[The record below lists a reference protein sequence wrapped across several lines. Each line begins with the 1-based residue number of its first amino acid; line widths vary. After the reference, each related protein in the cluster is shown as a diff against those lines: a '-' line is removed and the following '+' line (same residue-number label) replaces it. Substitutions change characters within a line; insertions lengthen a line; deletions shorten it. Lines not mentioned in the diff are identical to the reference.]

1 MKKLNFLI
9 LIFSIF
15 FFLFLS
21 QPAFAVKSAYIS
33 EIYFSFDDPTFGAY
47 SSGKGLIA
55 KITDNNVSPGGKTYT
70 VMPGVDTEN
79 YNALYNHNTSALTY
93 TSGLIAK
100 VNATIGTHTLYTKYI
115 VMNIGQA
122 LDGAICLT
130 AGDAWGPL
138 DTSTKAGSASGWS
151 KYDTITLRVGYNG
164 NGYMD
169 ANSGPYTEK
178 DSIILTKITFGY
190 SWPDGYVWR
199 DIGIGWSG
207 LGATLDH
214 IGRKVVLRVV
224 GTNFSPPAIKCYA
237 NQGAANYN
245 SPSPSSYCHGPGCPP
260 PMEDVSISYGQNYT
274 SVCSITN
281 NSLSKV
287 YVKMSANAETR
298 LSWLTDVPYDPAMF
312 CHPFSTTVYEVPA
325 ANASTGAPGT
335 LNINNTF
342 KLDETASPCSPNP
355 PSGFTSNY
363 RGVNLSHLCADAS
376 FYSCSDL
383 VCTTKAAVSYS
394 ATSDFGRGPGK
405 YLGMD
410 MSETYSTT
418 IQGSDG
424 QPAYKVYFNLW
435 NSDTKYNGVINE
447 GDYNIDIQVL
457 PKGDLW
463 YKDHHN
469 ATFWKTLQLSELR
482 QESGATPQF
491 LGSFPADWTNYQ
503 KMDSYPFYFVIDDV
517 QNFPPTANGYQLY
530 VTTIWNYKSGQPGA
544 QHTGVDE
551 PIDQVVRSFAPGLIL
566 NLSDVTLGATENS
579 ASTTN
584 TVENFSSRDLT
595 IKIEL
600 SENIPNLK
608 VSSPQNLVDVLV
620 PAHTTFT
627 FVLNFEY
634 DISKPKPANDV
645 SGPLTGI
652 ASFQI
657 MGGSY
662 RTSDTSNALIEVLK
676 SADSPTAN
684 PLSVTPYYCQMSFP
698 LVKTS
703 WEFVDPTGH
712 SQAAFQIQFDID
724 PSFLSPVIDTGKINS
739 SSGSYY
745 LQKVGEQLS
754 WNTNYYWR
762 IKVWCDN
769 NGESNWIDAG
779 SFRTEDNRFPTVY
792 FDWSPEK
799 PAKEQIIYFSDKSTC
814 YDADGLC
821 DSWFWDFGDGQ
832 YSTKEN
838 PTHTY
843 LTTGLPA
850 VSLQVSDSNGYSC
863 SLFQNLEMGM
873 PLPKWKEVPPY

>member
-1 MKKLNFLI
+1 MKKFNFLI

-15 FFLFLS
+15 SFLLLS
-21 QPAFAVKSAYIS
+21 QKASAAKSAYIS
-33 EIYFSFDDPTFGAY
+33 EILFSFDDPTFSAY

-55 KITDNNVSPGGKTYT
+55 KITDNSVSSGGKIYT
-70 VMPGVDTEN
+70 VMPGVDTED
-79 YNALYNHNTSALTY
+79 YNALYNHDSSALTY

-100 VNATIGTHTLYTKYI
+100 VDATTGTHTLYTKYG

-130 AGDAWGPL
+130 TGDVWGPL
-138 DTSTKAGSASGWS
+138 DILGKKGSASNWI
-151 KYDTITLRVGYNG
+151 KYGTITPPGL
-164 NGYMD
+164 GYMD
-169 ANSGPYTEK
+169 AGSGPYTEK
-178 DSIILTKITFGY
+178 DSIILTKTTSGY
-190 SWPDGYVWR
+190 SWPDGYLWR

-207 LGATLDH
+207 LGATLDK
-214 IGRKVVLRVV
+214 IGRRVVLRVV
-224 GTNFSPPAIKCYA
+224 GLDFSPPDIKCYA
-237 NQGAANYN
+237 DQGAGNYN
-245 SPSPSSYCHGPGCPP
+245 SPSPSSYCRGSGCPP
-260 PMEDVSISYGQNYT
+260 PMEDVLVTYGQNYT
-274 SVCSITN
+274 SVCPVTN
-281 NSLSKV
+281 NSSKIV
-287 YVKMSANAETR
+287 YVRMSAKASTR
-298 LSWLTDVPYDPAMF
+298 LSWFIDVLYDPAMF
-312 CHPFSTTVYEVPA
+312 CHPFPTNVYTVP
-325 ANASTGAPGT
+325 ASTGGVPGT
-335 LNINNTF
+335 VTISNTF
-342 KLDETASPCSPNP
+342 KFDETASPCSPNP

-363 RGVNLSHLCADAS
+363 RDVNLSHLCADAT
-376 FYSCSDL
+376 FYSCSDS

-457 PKGDLW
+457 PKGAPYLW
-463 YKDHHN
+463 YKDHNN
-469 ATFWKTLQLSELR
+469 ATFWKTLKLSELR
-482 QESGATPQF
+482 QESDATPQF
-491 LGSFPADWTNYQ
+491 FGSFPADWTNYK

-517 QNFPPTANGYQLY
+517 QNFPPTSNGYQLY
-530 VTTIWNYKSGQPGA
+530 VTTIWNYKSGQPDA

-566 NLSDVTLGATENS
+566 NLSDVTLGGTENS

-584 TVENFSSRDLT
+584 TVENFSGQGLI

-627 FVLNFEY
+627 FVLDFEY

-645 SGPLTGI
+645 NGPLIGI

-676 SADSPTAN
+676 SADLPTAN
-684 PLSVTPYYCQMSFP
+684 NFSITPYYCQMNFP
-698 LVKTS
+698 LVQAN
-703 WEFVDPTGH
+703 WEFDDPDGH
-712 SQAAFQIQFDID
+712 SQTAYQIQVDTDSDFLD
-724 PSFLSPVIDTGKINS
+724 PVVDTGKKNS

-745 LQKVGEQLS
+745 FQKEGEQLS

-769 NGESNWIDAG
+769 NGESDWIDAG
-779 SFRTEDNRFPTVY
+779 SFKTADNRFPDVS

-821 DSWFWDFGDGQ
+821 DSWFWNFGDGQ
-832 YSTKEN
+832 FSTKKN

-863 SLFQNLEMGM
+863 SLYQNLEMGM
-873 PLPKWKEVPPY
+873 PIPKWKEVPPY